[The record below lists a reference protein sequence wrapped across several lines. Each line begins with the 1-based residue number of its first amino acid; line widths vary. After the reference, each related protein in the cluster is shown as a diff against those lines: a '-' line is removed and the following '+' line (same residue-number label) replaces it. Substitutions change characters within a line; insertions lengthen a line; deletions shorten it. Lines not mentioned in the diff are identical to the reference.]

1 MVLLWWQRKI
11 QAKNK
16 VCYNDITIIEKED
29 KRMNAVNT
37 NENKT
42 KSVDKSKFRN
52 ALKKIL
58 LWGGIIIGGGILLV
72 ALYQILQVLFV
83 AVVLFIAW
91 ICPKR
96 WW

>member
-1 MVLLWWQRKI
+1 
-11 QAKNK
+11 
-16 VCYNDITIIEKED
+16 
-29 KRMNAVNT
+29 MNAVNI

-42 KSVDKSKFRN
+42 KSVEKSKFWN
-52 ALKKIL
+52 VLKKIL
-58 LWGGIIIGGGILLV
+58 LWSGVIIGGAFLLV

-83 AVVLFIAW
+83 AAVLFIAW